1 MLFFVS
7 SLQYFSVH
15 EFYQRRH
22 KSPYSQAHE
31 NKSPQV
37 ESQVDEMWRAAYKYS
52 KIYADKPMLLKLA
65 QAMKN
70 EVGNFKPHVPLVMI
84 MCNKGLRDR
93 HWDQIGDVV
102 GFSVRPT
109 EKTGLVDIIERNLTP
124 FLPRLEEI
132 SESASKEWSLEKNL
146 DKQLSQWQDATFL
159 LQPYRDS
166 GTSILSGSCVDE
178 IQTILDD
185 QVVSAM
191 RVDFVRNI
199 SL

>member
-1 MLFFVS
+1 
-7 SLQYFSVH
+7 
-15 EFYQRRH
+15 
-22 KSPYSQAHE
+22 
-31 NKSPQV
+31 
-37 ESQVDEMWRAAYKYS
+37 MWRASYKYS
-52 KIYADKPMLLKLA
+52 KTYSDKPMLLKLA

-70 EVGNFKPHVPLVMI
+70 DVGNFKPHVPLVMI

-93 HWDQIGDVV
+93 HWDQIGEVV

-124 FLPRLEEI
+124 FLPKLEEI

-146 DKQLSQWQDATFL
+146 DKQLSQWQDAVFL

-185 QVVSAM
+185 QVVRLGCTNCVVLIFCCEETRFQLSSLCVTES
-191 RVDFVRNI
+191 RHLI
-199 SL
+199 SLHELNIILSR